1 MKLLELCG
9 LFGTLVIDEDGIYDM
24 SDFNDR
30 LLIGLKG
37 TMGEA
42 EYASRQN
49 LEYFDHYCADNFD
62 CSSMPIQA
70 MIDGWCIKR
79 DRNSIEL

>member
-42 EYASRQN
+42 ELHFLRAR
-49 LEYFDHYCADNFD
+49 
-62 CSSMPIQA
+62 
-70 MIDGWCIKR
+70 MIGGKGKCR
-79 DRNSIEL
+79 FQG